1 MPGAVGYI
9 QEALG
14 YINFFWF
21 VMACCLATV
30 IGTALIKVD
39 PMYGVAK
46 KNEVILT
53 PNCFLLS
60 GSTITPSDPSAA
72 CLLQENCLRSN
83 SFFVTQFSQ
92 DVL

>member
-1 MPGAVGYI
+1 MLFMIYFAQGQSQTAHYALCTGFMALSMMLPGMVAGYI

-46 KNEVILT
+46 KNGE
-53 PNCFLLS
+53 
-60 GSTITPSDPSAA
+60 
-72 CLLQENCLRSN
+72 
-83 SFFVTQFSQ
+83 
-92 DVL
+92 